1 MADGG
6 LRYLGLVLVLE
17 TRRLERRVFPAS
29 AGMATATADPIRLRS
44 GKLFGN
50 DNKKSNGFGWLMV
63 YIPPFAMGLRRM
75 AHPFCCGW
83 RKQDKD
89 RDGFFGDDNKRSQDD
104 RSFSLGSGV
113 ELEGSPV
120 QRLSEDTVGVDHGE
134 LRGPERGVRLISFG
148 KFGVE
153 MIHQQRG

>member
-63 YIPPFAMGLRRM
+63 YLPPFAMGLRRM
-75 AHPFCCGW
+75 ATRFAVAG
-83 RKQDKD
+83 
-89 RDGFFGDDNKRSQDD
+89 
-104 RSFSLGSGV
+104 GSK
-113 ELEGSPV
+113 
-120 QRLSEDTVGVDHGE
+120 T
-134 LRGPERGVRLISFG
+134 
-148 KFGVE
+148 KTE
-153 MIHQQRG
+153 MDSSGMTTREAKTTAASV